1 MKKLFCVLLVLSFLV
16 PLACAQADNT
26 AAYVGTWVYYQ
37 ENQVSGDIS
46 IEVLHLNRLNT
57 AYYIFEEFNGGKAV
71 RGAKRVGTWK
81 MNDDGNGI
89 FIDLGNKDE
98 NKYNAVCS
106 FEELAVGIE
115 VKSLKERKAKTYVA
129 IASDILSKM
138 TDEKLTATPAPTATP
153 EPVQQVDGLR
163 VPQGE
168 YIVGDLIPAG
178 RYLVTLS
185 NDDLAVIWVKKPGQI
200 GSDYYSLVYSTGE
213 TEAYI
218 VLEEGG
224 TFRVQHSTVILSEPK
239 GF

>member
-1 MKKLFCVLLVLSFLV
+1 
-16 PLACAQADNT
+16 
-26 AAYVGTWVYYQ
+26 
-37 ENQVSGDIS
+37 
-46 IEVLHLNRLNT
+46 
-57 AYYIFEEFNGGKAV
+57 
-71 RGAKRVGTWK
+71 
-81 MNDDGNGI
+81 
-89 FIDLGNKDE
+89 
-98 NKYNAVCS
+98 
-106 FEELAVGIE
+106 
-115 VKSLKERKAKTYVA
+115 
-129 IASDILSKM
+129 M
-138 TDEKLTATPAPTATP
+138 TDPTKTDLETPAPTDTP
-153 EPVQQVDGLR
+153 DLAQQLDGMR

-168 YIVGDLIPAG
+168 YVVGDLIPAG